1 MEEFVSI
8 DCIDCFTA
16 QARKIVYRSIKTA
29 IVRTDVS
36 YCLFVTVLSFLSAE
50 NRQSFFLQ
58 REKKNRISPHN
69 KDAHMWLQLH
79 NSKRKRVSQETVV
92 KSLAT
97 EEHPTIKIKN
107 LL

>member
-36 YCLFVTVLSFLSAE
+36 YCLFVTVLSFLSAA
-50 NRQSFFLQ
+50 L
-58 REKKNRISPHN
+58 
-69 KDAHMWLQLH
+69 
-79 NSKRKRVSQETVV
+79 VSVF
-92 KSLAT
+92 
-97 EEHPTIKIKN
+97 
-107 LL
+107 